1 MKHFYKISVAAL
13 AVVLSMPAA
22 VNAQVKVATF
32 EDLQTA
38 EGANYWMGPAS
49 NAKEEVGKWDMINQV
64 GTIQSGSF
72 EFSNSYNAAYSS
84 WTGMGYSKS
93 TSTDFSSATYLVDQF
108 NSSVGHGVDGS
119 AQFGVAYSGGT
130 TPNPGESSGNVGL

>member
-38 EGANYWMGPAS
+38 EVPTIGWALPAMPR
-49 NAKEEVGKWDMINQV
+49 KRLE
-64 GTIQSGSF
+64 SGI
-72 EFSNSYNAAYSS
+72 
-84 WTGMGYSKS
+84 
-93 TSTDFSSATYLVDQF
+93 
-108 NSSVGHGVDGS
+108 
-119 AQFGVAYSGGT
+119 
-130 TPNPGESSGNVGL
+130 